1 MSDTSAQVHRLEATP
16 REKLME
22 RVERRFLS
30 GERATL
36 AQVWLY
42 RGAIVPAHTHESEQ
56 LSYIVDGALRFHLG
70 ADGARELVV
79 RSGEVLVIPS
89 NLPHAAEALE
99 DTYDLDFFAPRRD
112 DWIAGDDAYLRG
124 GARAPSYD
132 RARDDDADVRR

>member
-1 MSDTSAQVHRLEATP
+1 MHKLEAGP

-22 RVERRFLS
+22 RVERRYLS
-30 GERATL
+30 GERCTL

-42 RGAIVPAHTHESEQ
+42 RGAVVPSHTHESEQ
-56 LSYIVDGALRFHLG
+56 ISYIVEGALRFRLG
-70 ADGARELVV
+70 TDGLEEHVA

-89 NLPHAAEALE
+89 RVPHAAEALE

-124 GARAPSYD
+124 KTTAGRG
-132 RARDDDADVRR
+132 

>member
-1 MSDTSAQVHRLEATP
+1 MVGRVHKLEASP

-30 GERATL
+30 GERTTL

-42 RGAIVPAHTHESEQ
+42 RGAIVPTHAHESEQ
-56 LSYIVDGALRFHLG
+56 VSYIVDGALRFRLG
-70 ADGARELVV
+70 AGGDEEHVV

-89 NLPHAAEALE
+89 RVPHAAEALE

-124 GARAPSYD
+124 GRAAG
-132 RARDDDADVRR
+132 R